1 MPGSLNKGMK
11 DFSGKVLSFRA
22 IRIEDVCAW
31 LALIAA
37 IIWYPYTHL
46 YSYFSSVG
54 YLPRF
59 MDSTFGVF
67 ALLCTVLMGFLFIT
81 GDARRLYVSSALIT
95 FLCFFFVI
103 YCFCWVAIYFLFS
116 SGLTGNVELFK
127 YYSRI
132 LLNYFFLFFVGFY
145 LRPVQWSKAFAF
157 FYAIIFICAIAFTNW
172 DRMMIDLR
180 HVVDPAYK
188 GVYLGLSTTALFTG
202 LFTWSA
208 VKSTFSRMVVLVT
221 MIPLLFIMGS
231 RADFGAFLILL
242 PVALSLTLKP
252 LKQFMV
258 YISGGILTL
267 LGLLIIG
274 VDKLA
279 VSRHFQILNLE
290 QFTSLLARNELFL
303 WGMER
308 VAASPL
314 FGDYGGT
321 LEVRGTIG
329 SYIHNLFSVWQAFGP
344 LPFIIYTALVVMV
357 VFIALLLFF
366 KQGRQ
371 LDRQAQLVVMLGL
384 LTAVEVLVAKSLGW
398 PHVALAW
405 GLTAGFLQAKWKST
419 NHDLNDMNST

>member
-1 MPGSLNKGMK
+1 
-11 DFSGKVLSFRA
+11 
-22 IRIEDVCAW
+22 
-31 LALIAA
+31 
-37 IIWYPYTHL
+37 
-46 YSYFSSVG
+46 
-54 YLPRF
+54 
-59 MDSTFGVF
+59 
-67 ALLCTVLMGFLFIT
+67 MGFLFIT
-81 GDARRLYVSSALIT
+81 GDARRLYMPSALIT
-95 FLCFFFVI
+95 VLFSLFVVYGFF
-103 YCFCWVAIYFLFS
+103 WVLIHFLFS
-116 SGLTGNVELFK
+116 SGPTGNVELFK

-252 LKQFMV
+252 LRQFMV

-274 VDKLA
+274 FDKLMA
-279 VSRHFQILNLE
+279 SRQFQILNLE
-290 QFTSLLARNELFL
+290 QFTSLLARNKLFI
-303 WGMER
+303 WGMEK

-329 SYIHNLFSVWQAFGP
+329 SYIHNLFSVWQAIGL
-344 LPFIIYTALVVMV
+344 LPFIIYTALLIIVI
-357 VFIALLLFF
+357 FIALCLFF
-366 KQGRQ
+366 KQGRH